1 MMSWAWGR
9 MSIGNVDACRASS
22 VRQPVAIWGVSD
34 DVAQVSITSGSPAK
48 PPGRPRWDS
57 P

>member
-9 MSIGNVDACRASS
+9 MSIGNVAEYRASS

-34 DVAQVSITSGSPAK
+34 EVAQVSITSGSPAK
-48 PPGRPRWDS
+48 PPGRPRRDS
-57 P
+57 S